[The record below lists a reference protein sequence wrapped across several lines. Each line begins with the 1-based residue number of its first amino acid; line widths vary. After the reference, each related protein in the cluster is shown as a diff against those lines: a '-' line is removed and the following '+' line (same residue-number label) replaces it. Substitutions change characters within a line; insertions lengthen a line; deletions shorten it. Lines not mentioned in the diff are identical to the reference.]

1 MRGQKSDGTLPG
13 ESSVI
18 CLVIGRDHLFF
29 CLFSALRGGRL
40 VTRASSLQKYQKN
53 SYISKPAA
61 SHKCVHISM

>member
-18 CLVIGRDHLFF
+18 CLVIGRDHLLF

-40 VTRASSLQKYQKN
+40 VIRASSLQKYQKN

-61 SHKCVHISM
+61 SHMCVHISM